1 MFASARKAFAMI
13 FDRAFLGVVLNAL
26 ILTLLL
32 FVLLFVGLQYALH
45 YLPTLGWHWVNA
57 AVDFLASI
65 LLIVVFVFLGAPV
78 AAVFAS
84 FFLDGIAKTVEETY
98 YPADAPA
105 SGAPFR
111 GSFVAGLRLSG
122 AVIAVTFALLPVDIA
137 LPGLGSAAT
146 IITDGW
152 LLGREYFEL
161 AALRHLS
168 RGATRS
174 MRRRHG
180 FTIFGAGLLI
190 AVLSAIPV
198 INFIA
203 PLFGAAL
210 MVHVFKRIQHEE
222 APA

>member
-13 FDRAFLGVVLNAL
+13 FDRAFVGTVLNAL

-32 FVLLFVGLQYALH
+32 FGILFVGLQYALH
-45 YLPTLGWHWVNA
+45 YLPTLGWHWVNV
-57 AVDFLASI
+57 AVDFIASI
-65 LLIVVFVFLGAPV
+65 LLVVVFVFLGAPV
-78 AAVFAS
+78 AAIFAS
-84 FFLDGIAKTVEETY
+84 FFLDGVAKKVEKAY

-105 SGAPFR
+105 SGAPFW

-122 AVIAVTFALLPVDIA
+122 AVIAVTFALLPFDIV
-137 LPGLGSAAT
+137 LPGVGSAAT
-146 IITDGW
+146 IIADGW

-161 AALRHLS
+161 AALRHVS
-168 RGATRS
+168 QGTTDSIRK
-174 MRRRHG
+174 RHG
-180 FTIFGAGLLI
+180 FAIFGAGLLI
-190 AVLSAIPV
+190 ALLSAIPV

-203 PLFGAAL
+203 PLFGVAL

>member
-1 MFASARKAFAMI
+1 VFASARKAFAMI
-13 FDRAFLGVVLNAL
+13 FDRAFIGTVLNAL

-32 FVLLFVGLQYALH
+32 FGVLFIGLQYALH
-45 YLPTLGWHWVNA
+45 YLPTLGSHWVNV
-57 AVDFLASI
+57 AVDFIASI

-78 AAVFAS
+78 AAIFAS
-84 FFLDGIAKTVEETY
+84 LFLDGIAKKVEKNY

-105 SGAPFR
+105 SGAPVW

-122 AVIAVTFALLPVDIA
+122 AVIAVTFALLPFDIL
-137 LPGLGSAAT
+137 LPGVGSAAT
-146 IITDGW
+146 IVADAW
-152 LLGREYFEL
+152 LLGREFFEL
-161 AALRHLS
+161 AAFRHVS
-168 RGATRS
+168 RGTADTIRK
-174 MRRRHG
+174 RHS

-190 AVLSAIPV
+190 ALLSAIPV

-203 PLFGAAL
+203 PLFGVAL

>member
-26 ILTLLL
+26 ILTLVL
-32 FVLLFVGLQYALH
+32 FVTLFIGLQYALH
-45 YLPTLGWHWVNA
+45 YLPTLGWPWVNA
-57 AVDFLASI
+57 AADFIASI

-78 AAVFAS
+78 AAIFAS
-84 FFLDGIAKTVEETY
+84 FFLDHVAQKVEQTY
-98 YPADAPA
+98 YPADAPP
-105 SGAPFR
+105 SGAPFW

-122 AVIAVTFALLPVDIA
+122 AVIAVTFVLLPVDVA
-137 LPGLGSAAT
+137 LPGLGSAIT
-146 IITDGW
+146 IIADGW

-168 RGATRS
+168 RGATQSVRK
-174 MRRRHG
+174 RHG
-180 FTIFGAGLLI
+180 FAIFGGGLLI
-190 AVLSAIPV
+190 ALLSAIPV

-203 PLFGAAL
+203 PLFGVAL